1 MDFLFVLVVG
11 LFAGTLAGI
20 VGFGSSI
27 ILMPVLVIAFGPIQ
41 AVPIMAIAAIM
52 ANLSRILAWWR
63 EVDWRVCFAYAA
75 TATPFAALGAGT
87 LLVVP
92 ARVVEVALGVFFI
105 VMIFIR
111 RWMAAHRL
119 KLGLG
124 ALAAIGVP
132 VGFLTGLVASTGPV
146 TVPIFLAAGLV
157 KGAFLSSEAAASLVV
172 YAAKAAVFRT
182 FGALPLEI
190 VLKGLI
196 TGSTLMAGAFLAKRF
211 VLAMDAARF
220 GLLMDGLMLLS
231 GVTLL
236 VTAFI

>member
-1 MDFLFVLVVG
+1 
-11 LFAGTLAGI
+11 
-20 VGFGSSI
+20 
-27 ILMPVLVIAFGPIQ
+27 
-41 AVPIMAIAAIM
+41 
-52 ANLSRILAWWR
+52 
-63 EVDWRVCFAYAA
+63 
-75 TATPFAALGAGT
+75 
-87 LLVVP
+87 
-92 ARVVEVALGVFFI
+92 VVEVALGVFFI